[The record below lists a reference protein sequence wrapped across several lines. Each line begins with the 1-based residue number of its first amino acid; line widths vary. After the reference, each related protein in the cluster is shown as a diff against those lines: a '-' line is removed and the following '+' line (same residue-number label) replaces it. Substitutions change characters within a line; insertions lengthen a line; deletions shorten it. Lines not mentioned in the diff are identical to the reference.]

1 MIWAVNFDDTE
12 QMDSFMPRTAPR
24 SSGSSD
30 AATRLKSI
38 LDNKGWSKAD
48 LISNLVDGGMKYHAA
63 HALVGR
69 ILSGKGGSLQD
80 KTREKLERALGI
92 EDAST
97 LSESHHTNIDDA
109 RAAVV
114 ASLTEAPKASDEEII
129 KDIRSL
135 LKDKATAPYL
145 RMATKI
151 LKHLS

>member
-1 MIWAVNFDDTE
+1 
-12 QMDSFMPRTAPR
+12 
-24 SSGSSD
+24 
-30 AATRLKSI
+30 
-38 LDNKGWSKAD
+38 
-48 LISNLVDGGMKYHAA
+48 MKYHAA

-80 KTREKLERALGI
+80 KTREKLEKALGI

-129 KDIRSL
+129 KEIRSL